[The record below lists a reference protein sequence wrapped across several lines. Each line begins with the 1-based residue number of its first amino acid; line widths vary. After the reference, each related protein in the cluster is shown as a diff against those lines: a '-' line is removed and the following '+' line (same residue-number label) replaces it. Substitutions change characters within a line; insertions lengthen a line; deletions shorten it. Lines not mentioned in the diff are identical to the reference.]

1 MAGIDRWKISP
12 ETRAKFE
19 AILDEAPRLGI
30 DRDQA
35 AAAGLP
41 GLRALIALKQMAEAG
56 TVRAKKQALSEAQSA
71 LASLTHR
78 KQATLVNQVQARLLA
93 LQGRRGDSEIAHV
106 TRGEIVLPE
115 ALQSPQLMAVL
126 RDAAVAHGIPFQVLR
141 VGSPRNHRDPRTG
154 AREFAITDPMTGQA
168 YELPELDE
176 AQIQV
181 QAAEASRD
189 PAARARAKLTEKP
202 VWEGSINRKDKLGE
216 GGGYYGDRRVSRT
229 GAVYGHEGVDI
240 QGDQGQPIYSMG
252 PGRITSVQQNSDPK
266 GYAPDGYGNLV
277 IIDHGDG
284 VETRYGH
291 LYDAHVKVGDEVRA
305 GQSIGRLGRTGNVPK
320 EGDSHLHTEVR
331 VDHKTIEPATIFPG
345 YGRPPR
351 RP

>member
-1 MAGIDRWKISP
+1 MASIDRWKISP

-19 AILDEAPRLGI
+19 RLLDEAPSLGI
-30 DRDQA
+30 DRDQV

-41 GLRALIALKQMAEAG
+41 GLRALIALKQAAEAG
-56 TVRAKKQALSEAQSA
+56 TAKTRKRALSDAQDA
-71 LASLTHR
+71 VASLVHR
-78 KQATLVNQVQARLLA
+78 KKSKLVSQFQARLLA
-93 LQGRRGDSEIAHV
+93 LQGRGSDTEVAHV
-106 TRGEIVLPE
+106 TRGELVVPG
-115 ALQSPQLMAVL
+115 ALQSPAVL
-126 RDAAVAHGIPFQVLR
+126 AAIRDAATARGIVFDALR
-141 VGSPRNHRDPRTG
+141 VGSSRSHINPQTHSP
-154 AREFAITDPMTGQA
+154 EFALVDPMTGQTYQA
-168 YELPELDE
+168 PELDE
-176 AQIQV
+176 AQIQA
-181 QAAEASRD
+181 QAAEDARD
-189 PAARARAKLTEKP
+189 PAVRARAKLTEKP
-202 VWEGSINRKDKLGE
+202 VWEGGIDQKDKLGE

-240 QGDQGQPIYSMG
+240 QGDRGQPIYSMG

-305 GQSIGRLGRTGNVPK
+305 GQSIGRLGRTGNVPEK
-320 EGDSHLHTEVR
+320 GDSHLHTEIR
-331 VDHKTIEPATIFPG
+331 VDRKTVEPATIFPG